1 MSRAVHAAA
10 RGGSVEMLRELL
22 EEGPSSV
29 STYLDIRGSTV
40 LHAAA
45 GRGQLQVRPSTF
57 AIACITSSANALLAV
72 LAVSRDP
79 CANDYYQ

>member
-1 MSRAVHAAA
+1 MMSRAVHAAA

-40 LHAAA
+40 LHAAS
-45 GRGQLQVRPSTF
+45 GRGQLQVSQPHLL
-57 AIACITSSANALLAV
+57 LLALHLLQFAF
-72 LAVSRDP
+72 LAILVESLDP
-79 CANDYYQ
+79 FLRE